1 MAPHHQLQFSDHTN
15 TDKNAVIWDLLPAV
29 EDLDYV
35 SVESI
40 GLSFLVR
47 FATLCFKFAYH
58 IIIVLS
64 YLHIL
69 NFPSCPPPPQTNRQV
84 GHQGRAGKGEKSF
97 DGIFPTFLCQVILR
111 FISFRKINSK
121 KYSFNVGNI
130 LWIIF
135 HSLSTQSTAHNR
147 HIRPHT
153 TYKPTQHY
161 NRRVFTTNVS
171 FKMFYVCIIYYVNV
185 TQQKL
190 SQDFTNI

>member
-1 MAPHHQLQFSDHTN
+1 MLVCLSLYN
-15 TDKNAVIWDLLPAV
+15 LRVIA
-29 EDLDYV
+29 
-35 SVESI
+35 I
-40 GLSFLVR
+40 
-47 FATLCFKFAYH
+47 LCFKFADH

-69 NFPSCPPPPQTNRQV
+69 NFLTWPPPPQTNRQV
-84 GHQGRAGKGEKSF
+84 GHQDRAGKGEKSF
-97 DGIFPTFLCQVILR
+97 DGIFPTFLWQVISR

-121 KYSFNVGNI
+121 KYSFNVANF
-130 LWIIF
+130 LRIIF
-135 HSLSTQSTAHNR
+135 HSLSTQSTVHNK

-153 TYKPTQHY
+153 TYKTTKHY

-190 SQDFTNI
+190 EPRLYKYLV